1 MPNTLCVL
9 CDIVKLRRRIAS
21 RKVSRVCVC
30 VCVSQS
36 KSIMKTHRLRADL
49 NRNV

>member
-30 VCVSQS
+30 VC
-36 KSIMKTHRLRADL
+36 HRANLSWKHIAWGL
-49 NRNV
+49 